1 MKNKGSDFTQ
11 ITRKKMWFY
20 QVLDW
25 VILFAPMFIYVVV
38 ALFDGGVTT
47 TGKVSIVGM
56 VMIATILT
64 VFNLFRQKKMRSPIW
79 IILIGL
85 YVAFREK
92 LLPLII
98 ILAITTTIDD
108 LFLGPIVKYYR
119 TKLVASKTI
128 DERDEANKVEVTT
141 E

>member
-1 MKNKGSDFTQ
+1 MRNKGSEFTQ

-20 QVLDW
+20 TVLDW
-25 VILFAPMFIYVVV
+25 VLLFAPVFIYVVM
-38 ALFDGGVTT
+38 ALFDGGVTKV
-47 TGKVSIVGM
+47 GKVSIVGT
-56 VMIATILT
+56 VMIAAILT
-64 VFNLFRQKKMRSPIW
+64 VFNVFRQKKLRSPIW

-85 YVAFREK
+85 YVAFREW

-119 TKLVASKTI
+119 AKLVASKTI
-128 DERDEANKVEVTT
+128 DEREESKIVETKP